1 MLTNPTHGSWWVS
14 IRKLAFVLLET
25 LQSQFHECSFLTLE
39 LTFEYIVVSIGLRF
53 FSTVAFSRFLII
65 CCHVTNSRSLLM
77 KTVRYRT
84 KAHEKSE
91 TPLRLHFKPSITIEI
106 FVVVSKVDSLVY
118 DAICGLGF
126 VVGSLPCSLK
136 CFSWRALQSIPL
148 HKN

>member
-1 MLTNPTHGSWWVS
+1 MLILDLG
-14 IRKLAFVLLET
+14 IDI
-25 LQSQFHECSFLTLE
+25 
-39 LTFEYIVVSIGLRF
+39 EYIVVSIGLRF

-126 VVGSLPCSLK
+126 VVGSLPCLK